1 MSALVYGPIFHGQS
15 RLSFY
20 QACDLAR
27 LVAARGGIIVHLAA
41 EPRHIQARL
50 EARQQDSVWDLGLIK
65 RIQEEYEHILVQLG
79 VYVRVLRYRT

>member
-1 MSALVYGPIFHGQS
+1 M
-15 RLSFY
+15 
-20 QACDLAR
+20 
-27 LVAARGGIIVHLAA
+27 HLAA

-65 RIQEEYEHILVQLG
+65 RIQEEYERILVQLG